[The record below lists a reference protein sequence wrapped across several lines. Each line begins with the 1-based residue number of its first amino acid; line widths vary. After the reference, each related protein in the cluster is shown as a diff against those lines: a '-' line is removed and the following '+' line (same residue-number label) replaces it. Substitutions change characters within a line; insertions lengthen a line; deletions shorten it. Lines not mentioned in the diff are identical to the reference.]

1 MFQNVMRLYEAG
13 FVDVAAWKAER
24 PEVSENATGE
34 FDLEYC
40 LYQVEKNRPDLYGVR
55 RMRLSW
61 PDGALFQTSTR
72 MEAAGAVYESKG
84 TISNILFE
92 VEMEPNPA
100 E

>member
-1 MFQNVMRLYEAG
+1 MRLYEAG
-13 FVDVAAWKAER
+13 TVDVAAWKADR

-40 LYQVEKNRPDLYGVR
+40 LYRVERSRPDLYGIR
-55 RMRLSW
+55 KIHLIW

-72 MEAAGAVYESKG
+72 MEVAGAIYESKG

-92 VEMEPNPA
+92 VEMEPKPA
-100 E
+100 G